1 VAFLSSLNIGGS
13 GLTAQ
18 RFRMDIISQNIANSE
33 TTTTESGKAYARKS
47 VVMQEKNGNSSF
59 SDVLGNSNA
68 SGKAGQGV
76 EITSVQEDDT
86 AFKLVYDATNAAAD
100 ETGYVK
106 YPDIDM
112 VEEMMD
118 LMSATRSY
126 QANVTSINAV
136 KEMATSALKIG
147 K

>member
-1 VAFLSSLNIGGS
+1 MAFLSSLNIAGS

-18 RFRMDIISQNIANSE
+18 RFRMDVISQNIANSE
-33 TTTTESGKAYARKS
+33 TTTTEIGEAYIKKS
-47 VVMQEKNGNSSF
+47 VVMKEKTGSSF
-59 SDVLGNSNA
+59 SDVLGSTSA
-68 SGKAGQGV
+68 SSKVGRGV
-76 EITSVQEDDT
+76 EISDVEEDST
-86 AFKLVYDATNAAAD
+86 AFKLVYDPTNAEAD

-126 QANVTSINAV
+126 QANITSINAV
-136 KEMATSALKIG
+136 KAMASSALQIG

>member
-1 VAFLSSLNIGGS
+1 MAFLSSLNIAGS

-18 RFRMDIISQNIANSE
+18 RFRMDVISQNIANSE
-33 TTTTESGKAYARKS
+33 TTTTASGEAYVRKS
-47 VVMQEKNGNSSF
+47 VVMQEKNGSSF
-59 SDVLGNSNA
+59 SDVLGSRGA
-68 SGKAGQGV
+68 SSKVGRGV
-76 EITSVQEDDT
+76 EISSVEEDNT
-86 AFKLVYDATNAAAD
+86 AFKLVYDPTNAAAD